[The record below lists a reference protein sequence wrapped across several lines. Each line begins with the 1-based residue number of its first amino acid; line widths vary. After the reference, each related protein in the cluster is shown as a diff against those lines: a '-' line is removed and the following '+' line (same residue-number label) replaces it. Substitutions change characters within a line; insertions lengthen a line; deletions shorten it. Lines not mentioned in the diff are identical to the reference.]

1 MLMSLP
7 PNFGQAFDLSSLG
20 KPAPA
25 SPPSPNIAVGKVV
38 TKENLASDFV
48 ELSMAKPVV
57 LLCWTTRAPHSLD
70 TLAIL
75 DKLNKE
81 DGGSWELGSIDVD
94 AAPEVAGALQART
107 VPYAVALVGG
117 QPIPLFEEA
126 MAESDIK
133 SVISKLLTIAAEQG
147 IGEVPEEKLEPEE
160 TEALAALEAGDLKRA
175 EDAYKR
181 FLARMPANPYARL
194 GLAHT
199 QLQLRIVNLDPEKVL
214 TKANTD
220 PLDIESAL
228 SAADMEVATGS
239 VEPAFIR
246 LLALIKAT
254 SGNDRARVKDRLLEL
269 FSLVDPAD
277 PRVIKARTE
286 LANALF

>member
-1 MLMSLP
+1 MALP

-20 KPAPA
+20 KPAPTA
-25 SPPSPNIAVGKVV
+25 PNIALGKVV
-38 TKENLASDFV
+38 TKENLATDFV
-48 ELSMAKPVV
+48 ELSTTKPVV

-75 DKLNKE
+75 DRLNKE
-81 DGGSWELGSIDVD
+81 DEGKWELGSVDVD
-94 AAPEVAGALQART
+94 SASEVASALQART

-126 MAESDIK
+126 MTESDIK
-133 SVISKLLTIAAEQG
+133 SVITKLLTIAAEQG

-160 TEALAALEAGDLKRA
+160 AEALAALEAGDLLSA

-181 FLARMPANPYARL
+181 FLARKPQDPYAKL

-199 QLQLRIVNLDPEKVL
+199 QLQLRIVGVDLAAAIADAQ
-214 TKANTD
+214 ANPTD
-220 PLDIESAL
+220 IDRAL
-228 SAADMEVATGS
+228 LAADVEVATGS

-246 LLALIKAT
+246 LLALVKAT
-254 SGNDRARVKDRLLEL
+254 SGDDRARVKDRLLEL

-277 PRVIKARTE
+277 PRVIKARAE

>member
-1 MLMSLP
+1 MALP

-20 KPAPA
+20 KPPATAPK
-25 SPPSPNIAVGKVV
+25 IDCGKEV

-48 ELSMAKPVV
+48 ELSMSKPVI
-57 LLCWTTRAPHSLD
+57 LLCWTSRSPQSLD
-70 TLAIL
+70 VLAIL

-81 DGGSWELGSIDVD
+81 DNQSWELGSVDVD
-94 AAPEVAGALQART
+94 RIPEVASALQVRT

-117 QPIPLFEEA
+117 QPIPLFEEPLGEDA
-126 MAESDIK
+126 IK

-147 IGEVPEEKLEPEE
+147 VGSVPEEKLEPEE
-160 TEALAALEAGDLKRA
+160 VEALAALEAGELLQA

-181 FLARMPANPYARL
+181 FIARKPQDPYAKL

-199 QLQLRIVNLDPEKVL
+199 QLQIRIAGLDPATVIAA
-214 TKANTD
+214 ANAN
-220 PLDIESAL
+220 PHDIQIAMSC
-228 SAADMEVATGS
+228 ADIEVATGT
-239 VEPAFIR
+239 VEPAFFR
-246 LLALIKAT
+246 LLTLVKAT
-254 SGNDRARVKDRLLEL
+254 TGDDRTAVKNRLLDL

-277 PRVIKARTE
+277 PRVIKARAE

>member
-1 MLMSLP
+1 MALP

-20 KPAPA
+20 KPPATAPK
-25 SPPSPNIAVGKVV
+25 IDCGKEV

-48 ELSMAKPVV
+48 ELSMSKPVI
-57 LLCWTTRAPHSLD
+57 LLCWTSRSPQSLD
-70 TLAIL
+70 VLAIL

-81 DGGSWELGSIDVD
+81 DNQSWELGSVDIDRI
-94 AAPEVAGALQART
+94 PEVANALQVRT

-117 QPIPLFEEA
+117 QPIPLFEEPLNEDA
-126 MAESDIK
+126 IK

-147 IGEVPEEKLEPEE
+147 IGSVPEEKLEPEE
-160 TEALAALEAGDLKRA
+160 VEALAALEAGELLQA

-181 FLARMPANPYARL
+181 FIARKPQDPYAKL

-199 QLQLRIVNLDPEKVL
+199 QLQIRIAGLDPATVIAA
-214 TKANTD
+214 ANAN
-220 PLDIESAL
+220 PHDIQIAMSC
-228 SAADMEVATGS
+228 ADIEVATGT
-239 VEPAFIR
+239 VEPAFFR
-246 LLALIKAT
+246 LLTLVKAT
-254 SGNDRARVKDRLLEL
+254 TGDDRTAVKNRLLDL

-277 PRVIKARTE
+277 PRVIKARAE

>member
-1 MLMSLP
+1 MALP

-20 KPAPA
+20 KPPA
-25 SPPSPNIAVGKVV
+25 ATPKIDCGREV

-48 ELSMAKPVV
+48 ELSMSKPVI
-57 LLCWTTRAPHSLD
+57 LLCWTSRSPQSLD
-70 TLAIL
+70 LLATL

-81 DGGSWELGSIDVD
+81 DNDTWVLGSVDIDRI
-94 AAPEVAGALQART
+94 PEVANALQVRT

-126 MAESDIK
+126 ISEDEVKI
-133 SVISKLLTIAAEQG
+133 VISKLLTIAAEQG
-147 IGEVPEEKLEPEE
+147 IGSAPEEKLEPEE
-160 TEALAALEAGDLKRA
+160 SEALAALEAGDLVLA

-181 FLARMPANPYARL
+181 FLARKPQDPYAKL

-199 QLQLRIVNLDPEKVL
+199 QLQLRIAGLDPAAVIAA
-214 TKANTD
+214 ANAH
-220 PLDIESAL
+220 PLDIDVAMQC
-228 SAADMEVATGS
+228 ADIEVATGT
-239 VEPAFIR
+239 VEPAFVR
-246 LLALIKAT
+246 LLSLVKST
-254 SGNDRARVKDRLLEL
+254 SGDERITVKNRLLDL

-277 PRVIKARTE
+277 PRVIKARAE

>member
-1 MLMSLP
+1 MALP

-25 SPPSPNIAVGKVV
+25 APNIALGKNV
-38 TKENLASDFV
+38 TKENLATDFV
-48 ELSMAKPVV
+48 ELSMTKPVV

-75 DKLNKE
+75 DKLSKE
-81 DGGSWELGSIDVD
+81 DEGKWELGSVDVD
-94 AAPEVAGALQART
+94 SAPEVAGALQART
-107 VPYAVALVGG
+107 VPYAVALIGG

-126 MAESDIK
+126 MTESDIK
-133 SVISKLLTIAAEQG
+133 SVITKLLTIAAEQG
-147 IGEVPEEKLEPEE
+147 VGEAPEEKLEPEE
-160 TEALAALEAGDLKRA
+160 AEALAALEAGDLLAA

-181 FLARMPANPYARL
+181 FLARKPQDPYAKL

-199 QLQLRIVNLDPEKVL
+199 QLQLRIVGVDLAAAIADAQTHP
-214 TKANTD
+214 TD
-220 PLDIESAL
+220 IDRAL
-228 SAADMEVATGS
+228 MAADVEVATGS

-246 LLALIKAT
+246 LLALVKST
-254 SGNDRARVKDRLLEL
+254 SGEERTRVKDRLLEL

-277 PRVIKARTE
+277 PRVIKARAE

>member
-1 MLMSLP
+1 MALP
-7 PNFGQAFDLSSLG
+7 PNFGKAFDLSTLG
-20 KPAPA
+20 KPAPSA
-25 SPPSPNIAVGKVV
+25 PKIALGKSV
-38 TKENLASDFV
+38 TKENLAADFV
-48 ELSMAKPVV
+48 ELSMTKTVV

-75 DKLNKE
+75 DKLHKE
-81 DGGSWELGSIDVD
+81 DNGKWELGSVDVD
-94 AAPEVAGALQART
+94 SAPEVASALQART

-126 MAESDIK
+126 MTESDIK
-133 SVISKLLTIAAEQG
+133 SVTTKLLTIAAEQG

-160 TEALAALEAGDLKRA
+160 AEALAALEAGDLIGA

-181 FLARMPANPYARL
+181 FLARKPQDPYAKL

-199 QLQLRIVNLDPEKVL
+199 QLQLRIVGVDLAAAIADAQGDP
-214 TKANTD
+214 A
-220 PLDIESAL
+220 DIDRAL
-228 SAADMEVATGS
+228 RAADAEVATGA

-254 SGNDRARVKDRLLEL
+254 SGEERARVKNRLLEL
-269 FSLVDPAD
+269 FSLVDPTD
-277 PRVIKARTE
+277 PRVIKARAD

>member
-1 MLMSLP
+1 MALP

-20 KPAPA
+20 KPAPTA
-25 SPPSPNIAVGKVV
+25 ANIALGKPV
-38 TKENLASDFV
+38 TKENLAADFV
-48 ELSMAKPVV
+48 ELSMTKPVV

-75 DKLNKE
+75 DKVNKE
-81 DGGSWELGSIDVD
+81 DEGKWELGSVDVD
-94 AAPEVAGALQART
+94 SAPEVASALQART

-126 MAESDIK
+126 MTESDIK
-133 SVISKLLTIAAEQG
+133 SVITKLLTIAAEQG
-147 IGEVPEEKLEPEE
+147 IGEAPEEKLEPEE
-160 TEALAALEAGDLKRA
+160 AEALAALEAGDLIGA

-181 FLARMPANPYARL
+181 FLARKPQDPYAKL

-199 QLQLRIVNLDPEKVL
+199 QLQLRIVGVDLASAIADAQAHP
-214 TKANTD
+214 A
-220 PLDIESAL
+220 DIDRAL
-228 SAADMEVATGS
+228 RAADVEVATGS

-246 LLALIKAT
+246 LLALVKAT
-254 SGNDRARVKDRLLEL
+254 SGDERTRVKDRLLEL

-277 PRVIKARTE
+277 PRVIKARAD

>member
-1 MLMSLP
+1 MALP

-20 KPAPA
+20 KPAPTA
-25 SPPSPNIAVGKVV
+25 PNIALGKVV
-38 TKENLASDFV
+38 TKENLAADFV
-48 ELSMAKPVV
+48 ELSMTKPVV

-75 DKLNKE
+75 DKANKE
-81 DGGSWELGSIDVD
+81 DDGKWELGSVDVD
-94 AAPEVAGALQART
+94 SAPEVASALQART

-126 MAESDIK
+126 MTESDIK
-133 SVISKLLTIAAEQG
+133 SVITKLLTIAAEQG

-160 TEALAALEAGDLKRA
+160 AEALAALEAGDLIGA

-181 FLARMPANPYARL
+181 FLARKPQDPYAKL

-199 QLQLRIVNLDPEKVL
+199 QLQLRIVGVDLVAAIADAQADP
-214 TKANTD
+214 A
-220 PLDIESAL
+220 DIDRAL
-228 SAADMEVATGS
+228 RAADVEVATGS

-246 LLALIKAT
+246 LLALVKAT
-254 SGNDRARVKDRLLEL
+254 SGDERARVKDRLLEL

-277 PRVIKARTE
+277 PRVIKARAD

>member
-1 MLMSLP
+1 MALP

-20 KPAPA
+20 KPAPTA
-25 SPPSPNIAVGKVV
+25 PNIALGKVV
-38 TKENLASDFV
+38 TKENLAADFV
-48 ELSMAKPVV
+48 ELSMTKPVV

-75 DKLNKE
+75 DKVNKE
-81 DGGSWELGSIDVD
+81 DDGKWELGSVDVD
-94 AAPEVAGALQART
+94 SAPEVASALQART

-126 MAESDIK
+126 MTESDIK
-133 SVISKLLTIAAEQG
+133 SVITKLLTIAAEQG

-160 TEALAALEAGDLKRA
+160 AEALAALEAGDLIGA

-181 FLARMPANPYARL
+181 FLARKPQDPYAKL

-199 QLQLRIVNLDPEKVL
+199 QLQLRIVGVDLAAAIADAQADP
-214 TKANTD
+214 A
-220 PLDIESAL
+220 DIDRAL
-228 SAADMEVATGS
+228 RAADVEVATGS

-246 LLALIKAT
+246 LLALVKAT
-254 SGNDRARVKDRLLEL
+254 SGDERARVKDRLLEL

-277 PRVIKARTE
+277 PRVIKARAD

>member
-1 MLMSLP
+1 MALP

-20 KPAPA
+20 KPAPTA
-25 SPPSPNIAVGKVV
+25 PNIALGKNV
-38 TKENLASDFV
+38 TKENLATDFV
-48 ELSMAKPVV
+48 ELSMTKPVV

-75 DKLNKE
+75 DKLSKE
-81 DGGSWELGSIDVD
+81 DEGKWELGSVDVD
-94 AAPEVAGALQART
+94 SAPEVAGALQART
-107 VPYAVALVGG
+107 VPYAVALIGG

-126 MAESDIK
+126 MTESDIK
-133 SVISKLLTIAAEQG
+133 SVITKLLTIAAEQG
-147 IGEVPEEKLEPEE
+147 IGEAPEEKLEPEE
-160 TEALAALEAGDLKRA
+160 AEALAAIEAGDLLAA

-181 FLARMPANPYARL
+181 FLARKPQDPYAKL

-199 QLQLRIVNLDPEKVL
+199 QLQLRIVGVDLAAAIADAQTHP
-214 TKANTD
+214 TD
-220 PLDIESAL
+220 IDRAL
-228 SAADMEVATGS
+228 LAADVEVATGS

-246 LLALIKAT
+246 LLALVKST
-254 SGNDRARVKDRLLEL
+254 SGDERTRVKDRLLEL

-277 PRVIKARTE
+277 PRVIKARAE

>member
-1 MLMSLP
+1 MALP

-20 KPAPA
+20 KPAPTA
-25 SPPSPNIAVGKVV
+25 PNIALGKAV
-38 TKENLASDFV
+38 TKENLATNFV
-48 ELSMAKPVV
+48 ELSMTKPVV

-75 DKLNKE
+75 DKVNKE
-81 DGGSWELGSIDVD
+81 DEGKWELGSVDVD
-94 AAPEVAGALQART
+94 SAPEVASALQART

-126 MAESDIK
+126 MTESDIK
-133 SVISKLLTIAAEQG
+133 SVITKLLTIAAEQG
-147 IGEVPEEKLEPEE
+147 IGEAPEEKLEPEE
-160 TEALAALEAGDLKRA
+160 AEALAALEAGDLIGA

-181 FLARMPANPYARL
+181 FLARKPQDPYAKL

-199 QLQLRIVNLDPEKVL
+199 QLQLRIVGVDLAAAIADAQSHP
-214 TKANTD
+214 A
-220 PLDIESAL
+220 DIDRAL
-228 SAADMEVATGS
+228 RAADVEVATGS

-246 LLALIKAT
+246 LLALIKENA
-254 SGNDRARVKDRLLEL
+254 GDDRARIKDRLLEL

-277 PRVIKARTE
+277 PRVIKARAD

>member
-1 MLMSLP
+1 MSLP

-20 KPAPA
+20 KPAPTA
-25 SPPSPNIAVGKVV
+25 PNIALGKTVN
-38 TKENLASDFV
+38 KENLATDFV
-48 ELSMAKPVV
+48 ELSMTKPVV

-81 DGGSWELGSIDVD
+81 DEGKWELGSVDVD
-94 AAPEVAGALQART
+94 SSPEVAGALQART

-126 MAESDIK
+126 MTESDIK
-133 SVISKLLTIAAEQG
+133 SVITKLLTIAAEQG
-147 IGEVPEEKLEPEE
+147 IGEIPEEKLEPEE
-160 TEALAALEAGDLKRA
+160 AEALAALEAGDLTGA

-181 FLARMPANPYARL
+181 FLARKPQDPYAKL

-199 QLQLRIVNLDPEKVL
+199 QLQLRIVGVDLAAAIADAQTHP
-214 TKANTD
+214 A
-220 PLDIESAL
+220 DIDRAL
-228 SAADMEVATGS
+228 LAADVEVATGT

-254 SGNDRARVKDRLLEL
+254 SGDDRARVKDRLLEL

-277 PRVIKARTE
+277 PRVIKARAD

>member
-1 MLMSLP
+1 LMSLP

-20 KPAPA
+20 KPAPTA
-25 SPPSPNIAVGKVV
+25 PNIALGKTVN
-38 TKENLASDFV
+38 KENLATDFV
-48 ELSMAKPVV
+48 ELSMTKPVV

-81 DGGSWELGSIDVD
+81 DEGKWELGSVDVD
-94 AAPEVAGALQART
+94 SSPEVAGALQART

-126 MAESDIK
+126 MTESDIK
-133 SVISKLLTIAAEQG
+133 SVITKLLTIAAEQG
-147 IGEVPEEKLEPEE
+147 IGEIPEEKLEPEE
-160 TEALAALEAGDLKRA
+160 AEALAALEAGDLTGA

-181 FLARMPANPYARL
+181 FLARKPQDPYAKL

-199 QLQLRIVNLDPEKVL
+199 QLQLRIVGVDLAAAIADAQTHP
-214 TKANTD
+214 A
-220 PLDIESAL
+220 DIDRAL
-228 SAADMEVATGS
+228 LAADVEVATGT

-254 SGNDRARVKDRLLEL
+254 SGDDRARVKDRLLEL

-277 PRVIKARTE
+277 PRVIKARAD

>member
-1 MLMSLP
+1 MALP

-20 KPAPA
+20 KPAPTA
-25 SPPSPNIAVGKVV
+25 PNIALGKVV
-38 TKENLASDFV
+38 TKENLATDFV
-48 ELSMAKPVV
+48 ELSMTKPVV

-70 TLAIL
+70 TLAVL

-81 DGGSWELGSIDVD
+81 DEGKWELGSVDVD
-94 AAPEVAGALQART
+94 SASEVASALQART
-107 VPYAVALVGG
+107 VPYAVALIGG

-126 MAESDIK
+126 MTESDIK
-133 SVISKLLTIAAEQG
+133 SVITQLLTIAAEQG
-147 IGEVPEEKLEPEE
+147 IGEAPEEKLEPEE
-160 TEALAALEAGDLKRA
+160 AEALAALEAGDLLSA

-181 FLARMPANPYARL
+181 FLARKPQDPYAKL

-199 QLQLRIVNLDPEKVL
+199 QLQLRIVGVDLAAAIADAQTHP
-214 TKANTD
+214 TD
-220 PLDIESAL
+220 IDRAL
-228 SAADMEVATGS
+228 LAADVEVATGS

-246 LLALIKAT
+246 LLALVKAT
-254 SGNDRARVKDRLLEL
+254 SGDDRARVKDRLLEL

-277 PRVIKARTE
+277 PRVIKARAE

>member
-1 MLMSLP
+1 MAMP

-20 KPAPA
+20 KPAPTA
-25 SPPSPNIAVGKVV
+25 PNVALGKTV
-38 TKENLASDFV
+38 TKENLATDFV
-48 ELSMAKPVV
+48 ELSMTKPVV

-81 DGGSWELGSIDVD
+81 DEGKWELGSVDVD
-94 AAPEVAGALQART
+94 SSPEVAGALQART

-126 MAESDIK
+126 MTEGDIK
-133 SVISKLLTIAAEQG
+133 SVITKLLTIAAEQG

-160 TEALAALEAGDLKRA
+160 AEALAALEAGDLTGA

-181 FLARMPANPYARL
+181 FLARKPQDPYAKL

-199 QLQLRIVNLDPEKVL
+199 QLQLRIVGVDLAAAITDAQ
-214 TKANTD
+214 AN
-220 PLDIESAL
+220 PADIDRAL
-228 SAADMEVATGS
+228 LAADVEVATGS

-254 SGNDRARVKDRLLEL
+254 SGDERARVKDRLLEL

-277 PRVIKARTE
+277 PRVIKARAD

>member
-1 MLMSLP
+1 MALP

-20 KPAPA
+20 KPAPIA
-25 SPPSPNIAVGKVV
+25 PNIALGKVV
-38 TKENLASDFV
+38 TKENLATDFV
-48 ELSMAKPVV
+48 ELSMTKPVV

-81 DGGSWELGSIDVD
+81 DEGKWELGSVDVD
-94 AAPEVAGALQART
+94 SASEVASALQART
-107 VPYAVALVGG
+107 VPYAVALIGG

-126 MAESDIK
+126 MTESDIK
-133 SVISKLLTIAAEQG
+133 SVITKLLTIAAEQG
-147 IGEVPEEKLEPEE
+147 IGEAPEEKLEPEE
-160 TEALAALEAGDLKRA
+160 AEALAALEAGDLHSA
-175 EDAYKR
+175 EDAYRR
-181 FLARMPANPYARL
+181 FLARKPQDPYAKL

-199 QLQLRIVNLDPEKVL
+199 QLQIRIVGVDLAAAIAAAQ
-214 TKANTD
+214 AN
-220 PLDIESAL
+220 PADIDLAL
-228 SAADMEVATGS
+228 LAADVEVATGS

-246 LLALIKAT
+246 LLALVKAT
-254 SGNDRARVKDRLLEL
+254 SGDDRARVKDRLLEL

-277 PRVIKARTE
+277 PRVIKARAE

>member
-1 MLMSLP
+1 MAMTLP

-20 KPAPA
+20 KPAPTT
-25 SPPSPNIAVGKVV
+25 PTIAVGKEV
-38 TKENLASDFV
+38 TKENLASGFV
-48 ELSMAKPVV
+48 ELSMTTPVI
-57 LLCWTTRAPHSLD
+57 LLCWSTRAPQSLD

-75 DKLNKE
+75 DKLNQE
-81 DGGSWELGSIDVD
+81 DGGTWELGSIDVD

-126 MAESDIK
+126 MTESDIK
-133 SVISKLLTIAAEQG
+133 SVIIKLLTIAAEQG
-147 IGEVPEEKLEPEE
+147 IGSAPEEKLEPEE
-160 TEALAALEAGDLKRA
+160 TEALAALEAGDLVKA

-181 FLARMPANPYARL
+181 FLARMPANPYAKL

-199 QLQLRIVNLDPEKVL
+199 QLQLRILNLDPGQ
-214 TKANTD
+214 TIAAANTD
-220 PLDIESAL
+220 PLNIESAL

-254 SGNDRARVKDRLLEL
+254 AGDERTRVKDRLLEL

-277 PRVIKARTE
+277 PRVIKARAD

>member
-1 MLMSLP
+1 MALP

-20 KPAPA
+20 KPAPTA
-25 SPPSPNIAVGKVV
+25 PNIALGKVV
-38 TKENLASDFV
+38 TKENLAADFV
-48 ELSMAKPVV
+48 ELSMTKPVV

-75 DKLNKE
+75 DKVNKE
-81 DGGSWELGSIDVD
+81 DDGKWELGSVDVD
-94 AAPEVAGALQART
+94 SAPEVASALQART

-126 MAESDIK
+126 MTESDIK
-133 SVISKLLTIAAEQG
+133 SVITELLTIAAEQG

-160 TEALAALEAGDLKRA
+160 AEALAALEAGDLIGA

-181 FLARMPANPYARL
+181 FLARKPQDPYAKL

-199 QLQLRIVNLDPEKVL
+199 QLQLRIVGVDLAAAIADAQAEP
-214 TKANTD
+214 A
-220 PLDIESAL
+220 DIDRAL
-228 SAADMEVATGS
+228 RVADVEVATGS

-246 LLALIKAT
+246 LLALVKAT
-254 SGNDRARVKDRLLEL
+254 SGDERTRVKDRLLEL

-277 PRVIKARTE
+277 PRVIKARAD

>member
-1 MLMSLP
+1 MSLP

-20 KPAPA
+20 KPAPTA
-25 SPPSPNIAVGKVV
+25 PNIALGKTV
-38 TKENLASDFV
+38 TKENLATDFV
-48 ELSMAKPVV
+48 ELSMTKPVV

-81 DGGSWELGSIDVD
+81 DEGKWELGSVDVD
-94 AAPEVAGALQART
+94 SSPEVAGALQART

-126 MAESDIK
+126 MTESDIK
-133 SVISKLLTIAAEQG
+133 SVITKLLTIAAEQG

-160 TEALAALEAGDLKRA
+160 AEALAALEAGDLTGA

-181 FLARMPANPYARL
+181 FLARKPQDPYAKL

-199 QLQLRIVNLDPEKVL
+199 QLQLRIVGVDL
-214 TKANTD
+214 TAAIADAQDN
-220 PLDIESAL
+220 PADIDRAL
-228 SAADMEVATGS
+228 LAADVEVATGT

-254 SGNDRARVKDRLLEL
+254 SGDDRARVKDRLLEL

-277 PRVIKARTE
+277 PRVIKARAD

>member
-1 MLMSLP
+1 MALP

-20 KPAPA
+20 KPATPTPQISA
-25 SPPSPNIAVGKVV
+25 GKAV
-38 TKENLASDFV
+38 TKENLAADFV
-48 ELSMAKPVV
+48 ELSMTKPVI

-75 DKLNKE
+75 DALQKDSNDL
-81 DGGSWELGSIDVD
+81 WELGSVDVD
-94 AAPEVAGALQART
+94 LAPEVAGALQART

-126 MAESDIK
+126 MTESEIK
-133 SVISKLLTIAAEQG
+133 GVIAKLLSIAAEQG
-147 IGEVPEEKLEPEE
+147 IGSVPEEKLEPEE
-160 TEALAALEAGDLKRA
+160 EEALAALEAGDLVRA

-181 FLARMPANPYARL
+181 FLARMPANPYAKL

-199 QLQLRIVNLDPEKVL
+199 QLQLRIIGIDPAQAISEANGDLLNSEK
-214 TKANTD
+214 
-220 PLDIESAL
+220 AL
-228 SAADMEVATGS
+228 RAADIEVATGS
-239 VEPAFIR
+239 VEPAFVR

-254 SGNDRARVKDRLLEL
+254 SGDERARVKDRLLEL

-277 PRVIKARTE
+277 PRVIKARAD

>member
-1 MLMSLP
+1 MALP

-20 KPAPA
+20 KPAPTA
-25 SPPSPNIAVGKVV
+25 ANIALGKTV
-38 TKENLASDFV
+38 TKENLAADFV
-48 ELSMAKPVV
+48 ELSMTKPVV

-75 DKLNKE
+75 DKVNKE
-81 DGGSWELGSIDVD
+81 DEGKWELGSVDVD
-94 AAPEVAGALQART
+94 SAPEVASALQART

-126 MAESDIK
+126 MTESDIK
-133 SVISKLLTIAAEQG
+133 SVITKLLTIAAEQG
-147 IGEVPEEKLEPEE
+147 IGEAPEEKLEPEE
-160 TEALAALEAGDLKRA
+160 AEALAALEAGDLIGA

-181 FLARMPANPYARL
+181 FLARKPQDPYAKL

-199 QLQLRIVNLDPEKVL
+199 QLQLRIVGVDLAAAIADAQAHP
-214 TKANTD
+214 A
-220 PLDIESAL
+220 DIDRAL
-228 SAADMEVATGS
+228 RAADVEVATGS

-246 LLALIKAT
+246 LLALVKAT
-254 SGNDRARVKDRLLEL
+254 SGDERTRVKDRLLVL
-269 FSLVDPAD
+269 FSLVDPSD
-277 PRVIKARTE
+277 LLDIKARAD

>member
-1 MLMSLP
+1 MLVANP

-20 KPAPA
+20 KPAPV
-25 SPPSPNIAVGKVV
+25 SPKIAAGKVV

-48 ELSMAKPVV
+48 ELSMTKPVV
-57 LLCWTTRAPHSLD
+57 LLCWTIRAPQSLD

-75 DKLNKE
+75 DKLNSE
-81 DGGSWELGSIDVD
+81 DGGTWELGSIDVD
-94 AAPEVAGALQART
+94 EAPEVASALQAGN
-107 VPYAVALVGG
+107 VPSSYALVGG

-126 MAESDIK
+126 MTESDIK
-133 SVISKLLTIAAEQG
+133 SVIAKLLTIAAEQG

-160 TEALAALEAGDLKRA
+160 TEALAALEAGDLAKA
-175 EDAYKR
+175 EEAYKR
-181 FLARMPANPYARL
+181 FLARMPSNPYAKL

-199 QLQLRIVNLDPEKVL
+199 QLQMRIINLDPAQ
-214 TKANTD
+214 TISAANSD
-220 PLDIESAL
+220 PLNVENAL

-254 SGNDRARVKDRLLEL
+254 SGEDRSRVKDRLLEL

-277 PRVIKARTE
+277 PRVIKARSE

>member
-1 MLMSLP
+1 MALP

-20 KPAPA
+20 KPAPTA
-25 SPPSPNIAVGKVV
+25 PNIALGKAV
-38 TKENLASDFV
+38 TKENLATDFV
-48 ELSMAKPVV
+48 ELSMTKPVV

-75 DKLNKE
+75 DKVNKE
-81 DGGSWELGSIDVD
+81 DEGKWELGSVDVD
-94 AAPEVAGALQART
+94 SAPEVASALQART

-126 MAESDIK
+126 MTESDIK
-133 SVISKLLTIAAEQG
+133 SVITKLLTIAAEQG
-147 IGEVPEEKLEPEE
+147 IGEAPEEKLEPEE
-160 TEALAALEAGDLKRA
+160 AEALAALEAGDLIGA

-181 FLARMPANPYARL
+181 FLARKPQDPYAKL

-199 QLQLRIVNLDPEKVL
+199 QLQLRIVGVDLAAAIADAQSHP
-214 TKANTD
+214 A
-220 PLDIESAL
+220 DIDRAL
-228 SAADMEVATGS
+228 RAADVEVATGS

-246 LLALIKAT
+246 LLALIKENV
-254 SGNDRARVKDRLLEL
+254 GDDRARIKDRLLEL
-269 FSLVDPAD
+269 FSLVDPVD
-277 PRVIKARTE
+277 PRVIKARAD

>member
-1 MLMSLP
+1 MALP

-20 KPAPA
+20 KSAPTA
-25 SPPSPNIAVGKVV
+25 PNIALGKNV
-38 TKENLASDFV
+38 TKENLATDFV
-48 ELSMAKPVV
+48 ELSMTKPVV

-75 DKLNKE
+75 DKLSKE
-81 DGGSWELGSIDVD
+81 DEGKWELGSVDVD
-94 AAPEVAGALQART
+94 SAPEVASALQART
-107 VPYAVALVGG
+107 VPYAVALIGG

-126 MAESDIK
+126 MTESDIK
-133 SVISKLLTIAAEQG
+133 SVITKLLTIAAEQG
-147 IGEVPEEKLEPEE
+147 IGEAPEEKLEPEE
-160 TEALAALEAGDLKRA
+160 AEALAALEAGDLLAA

-181 FLARMPANPYARL
+181 FLARKPQDPYAKL

-199 QLQLRIVNLDPEKVL
+199 QLQLRIVGVDLAAAIADAQTHP
-214 TKANTD
+214 TD
-220 PLDIESAL
+220 IDRAL
-228 SAADMEVATGS
+228 LAADVEVATGS

-246 LLALIKAT
+246 LLALVKST
-254 SGNDRARVKDRLLEL
+254 SGDERTRVKDRLLEL

-277 PRVIKARTE
+277 LRVIKARAE

>member
-1 MLMSLP
+1 MSLP

-20 KPAPA
+20 KPAPTA
-25 SPPSPNIAVGKVV
+25 PNIALGKTV
-38 TKENLASDFV
+38 TKENLATDFV
-48 ELSMAKPVV
+48 ELSMTKPVV

-81 DGGSWELGSIDVD
+81 DEGKWELGSVDVD
-94 AAPEVAGALQART
+94 SSPEVAGALQART

-126 MAESDIK
+126 MTESDIK
-133 SVISKLLTIAAEQG
+133 SVITKLLTIAAEQG

-160 TEALAALEAGDLKRA
+160 AEALAALEAGDLTGA

-181 FLARMPANPYARL
+181 FLARKPQDPYAKL

-199 QLQLRIVNLDPEKVL
+199 QLQLRIVGVDL
-214 TKANTD
+214 TAAIADAQVN
-220 PLDIESAL
+220 PADIDRAL
-228 SAADMEVATGS
+228 LAADVEVASGT

-254 SGNDRARVKDRLLEL
+254 SGDDRARVKDRLLEL

-277 PRVIKARTE
+277 PRVIKARAD

>member
-1 MLMSLP
+1 MALP

-20 KPAPA
+20 KPPATAPK
-25 SPPSPNIAVGKVV
+25 IDCGKEV

-48 ELSMAKPVV
+48 ELSMSKPVI
-57 LLCWTTRAPHSLD
+57 LLCWTSRSPQSLD
-70 TLAIL
+70 VLAIL

-81 DGGSWELGSIDVD
+81 DNQSWELGSVDIDRI
-94 AAPEVAGALQART
+94 PEVANALQVRT

-117 QPIPLFEEA
+117 QPIPLFEEPLNEDA
-126 MAESDIK
+126 IK

-147 IGEVPEEKLEPEE
+147 IGSVPEEKLEPEE
-160 TEALAALEAGDLKRA
+160 VEALAALEAGELLQA

-181 FLARMPANPYARL
+181 FIARKPQDPYAKL

-199 QLQLRIVNLDPEKVL
+199 QLQIRIAGLDPATVIA
-214 TKANTD
+214 TANAN
-220 PLDIESAL
+220 PHDIQIAMSC
-228 SAADMEVATGS
+228 ADIEVATGT
-239 VEPAFIR
+239 VEPAFFR
-246 LLALIKAT
+246 LLTLVKAT
-254 SGNDRARVKDRLLEL
+254 TGDDRTAVKNRLLDL

-277 PRVIKARTE
+277 PRVIKARVE

>member
-1 MLMSLP
+1 MALP

-20 KPAPA
+20 KPAA
-25 SPPSPNIAVGKVV
+25 TAPNIALGKVV
-38 TKENLASDFV
+38 TKENLAADFV
-48 ELSMAKPVV
+48 ELSMKKPVV

-75 DKLNKE
+75 DKVNKE
-81 DGGSWELGSIDVD
+81 DEGKWELGSVDVD
-94 AAPEVAGALQART
+94 SAPEVASALQART

-126 MAESDIK
+126 MTESDIK
-133 SVISKLLTIAAEQG
+133 SVITKLLTIAAEQG

-160 TEALAALEAGDLKRA
+160 AEALAALEAGDLIGA

-181 FLARMPANPYARL
+181 FLARKPQDPYAKL

-199 QLQLRIVNLDPEKVL
+199 QLQLRIVGVDLAAAIADAQADP
-214 TKANTD
+214 A
-220 PLDIESAL
+220 DIDRAL
-228 SAADMEVATGS
+228 RAADVEVATGS

-246 LLALIKAT
+246 LLALVKAT
-254 SGNDRARVKDRLLEL
+254 SGDERARVKDRLLEL

-277 PRVIKARTE
+277 PRVIKARAD

>member
-20 KPAPA
+20 KPAPTT
-25 SPPSPNIAVGKVV
+25 PNIAVGKVV

-48 ELSMAKPVV
+48 ELSMTKPVV

-75 DKLNKE
+75 DKLNQE
-81 DGGSWELGSIDVD
+81 DGGTWELGSIDVD
-94 AAPEVAGALQART
+94 AAPEVASALQART

-126 MAESDIK
+126 ISESDIK
-133 SVISKLLTIAAEQG
+133 SVITKLLTIAAEQG

-160 TEALAALEAGDLKRA
+160 VEALAFLEVGDLVKA

-181 FLARMPANPYARL
+181 FLARMPANPYAKL

-199 QLQLRIVNLDPEKVL
+199 QLQLRILNLDPAQ
-214 TKANTD
+214 TIAAA
-220 PLDIESAL
+220 PLDIERAL
-228 SAADMEVATGS
+228 AAADMEVATGS

-254 SGNDRARVKDRLLEL
+254 SGDERARAKDRLLEL

-277 PRVIKARTE
+277 PRVVKARAD